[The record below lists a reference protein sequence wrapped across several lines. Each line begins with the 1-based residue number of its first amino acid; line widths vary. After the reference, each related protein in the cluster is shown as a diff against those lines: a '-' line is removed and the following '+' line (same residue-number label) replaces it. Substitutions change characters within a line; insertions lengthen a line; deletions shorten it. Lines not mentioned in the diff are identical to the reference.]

1 MAKLF
6 LGLDSS
12 TQSLSAVVIDLDTR
26 KVVCEK
32 SLNFDKAL
40 PQYKTQNGVLPNRN
54 PLVKHSSPLLWAD
67 ALDAIFAALKK
78 DGVALSE
85 ILAIS
90 GSGQQH
96 GSVYLN
102 EKAANALASLDP
114 KKSLVENLAGV
125 FARKTSP
132 IWMDSSTAA
141 ECAEIR
147 KKLGGIKFTASR
159 TGSDTFERFT
169 GPQIRK
175 FYKTEPKAYDKT
187 ASIALVSSFLA
198 SLLAGKI
205 APIDHGDG
213 AGMNLMDIRRKNW
226 NHDALKATAPG
237 LVKKLPPLAESG
249 HVIGPVSPYFVN
261 KYGLNPE
268 ALATVWT
275 GDNPASVLGLGLIKP
290 GQVAISLGTSDTFF
304 GTMEKCQT
312 DENGEGHVFGSPAG
326 GYMTLICFKNGSLAR
341 EKVRELHGLKD
352 WVAFGKLLAQT
363 KPGNDGAILLPW
375 FEAEIVPRVNQPGVH
390 RFDLDEKNA
399 AANCRAIFEAQML
412 SMRLH
417 SQWMQVAP
425 EQILATGGAANDRA
439 LLQVLADVMNCRVL
453 RIEVSKS
460 AALGAALQAAHG
472 WLVAADKNPKWEKL
486 VAGFCNPVPG
496 SEIRP
501 DKKAA
506 KIYDKLLEKYAA
518 CEGSALAD
526 MAPDVR
532 QQLPHAAR

>member
-12 TQSLSAVVIDLDTR
+12 TQSLSAVVIDLDGN
-26 KVVCEK
+26 KIVCEK
-32 SLNFDKAL
+32 SINFDQAF
-40 PQYKTQNGVLPNRN
+40 PAYKTRNGVLPNRD

-67 ALDAIFAALKK
+67 ALDALFAELKK
-78 DGVALSE
+78 DGVALE
-85 ILAIS
+85 KVLAVS
-90 GSGQQH
+90 GCGQQH

-102 EKAANALASLDP
+102 EKAAETLANLDP
-114 KKSLVENLAGV
+114 KKTLADNLSGV
-125 FARKTSP
+125 LARKTSP
-132 IWMDSSTAA
+132 IWMDSSTAK

-175 FYKTEPKAYDKT
+175 FYKTEPKAYEKT
-187 ASIALVSSFLA
+187 TSIALVSSFLA

-205 APIDHGDG
+205 APIDFGDG

-226 NHDALKATAPG
+226 NPDALKATAPG
-237 LVKKLPPLAESG
+237 LIKKLPSLTDAG
-249 HVIGPVSPYFVN
+249 RTIGQVSPYFVT

-275 GDNPASVLGLGLIKP
+275 GDNPASVLGLGLTKP

-304 GTMEKCQT
+304 GTMQKCQT
-312 DENGEGHVFGSPAG
+312 DENGEGHVFGAPAG
-326 GYMTLICFKNGSLAR
+326 DYMSLICFKNGSLAR
-341 EKVRELHGLKD
+341 EKVRELYGIKD
-352 WVAFGKLLAQT
+352 WTTFGKMLEQT
-363 KPGNDGAILLPW
+363 KPGNDGGILLPW
-375 FEAEIVPRVNQPGVH
+375 FEAEIVPRVNRPGVH

-425 EQILATGGAANDRA
+425 EKIFATGGASNDRA
-439 LLQVLADVMNCRVL
+439 LLQVMADVMNCRVV

-460 AALGAALQAAHG
+460 AALGGALLAAHG
-472 WLVAADKNPKWEKL
+472 WQVADGGAPKWEKL
-486 VAGFCNPVPG
+486 TAVFCRPVAG
-496 SEIRP
+496 SEIVP

-506 KIYDKLLEKYAA
+506 KIYDKLLEKFAG
-518 CEGSALAD
+518 CERDA
-526 MAPDVR
+526 MEM
-532 QQLPHAAR
+532 

>member
-26 KVVCEK
+26 KVVYEK
-32 SLNFDKAL
+32 SLNFDQSL
-40 PQYKTQNGVLPNRN
+40 PQFKTRNGVLPGRD
-54 PLVKHSSPLLWAD
+54 PLVKHSSPLLWAA
-67 ALDAIFAALKK
+67 ALDLLFAQMKQ
-78 DGVALSE
+78 DGVALGQV
-85 ILAIS
+85 LAIS

-102 EKAANALASLDP
+102 EKAVAALASLNP
-114 KKSLVENLAGV
+114 KKTLEKNLEGI

-132 IWMDSSTAA
+132 IWMDSSTAK
-141 ECAEIR
+141 ECTDIR

-175 FYKTEPKAYDKT
+175 FSKLEPKAYALT
-187 ASIALVSSFLA
+187 AHIALVSSFLA

-205 APIDHGDG
+205 APIDFGDG

-226 NHDALKATAPG
+226 NQDALKATAPG
-237 LVKKLPPLAESG
+237 LSKKLPPLANAG
-249 HVIGPVSPYFVN
+249 TVIGPVSPYFVE

-268 ALATVWT
+268 AAATVWT
-275 GDNPASVLGLGLIKP
+275 GDNPASVVGLGLIKP

-312 DENGEGHVFGSPAG
+312 DESGEGHVFGSPAG

-341 EKVRELHGLKD
+341 EKIREHYRIAD
-352 WVAFGKLLAQT
+352 WKQFGELVAKT
-363 KPGNDGAILLPW
+363 PPGNNGGILLPW
-375 FEAEIVPRVNQPGVH
+375 FEAEIVPRVNQPGIH
-390 RFDLDEKNA
+390 RFNLDEKDA

-425 EQILATGGAANDRA
+425 ERIFATGGAANNPV
-439 LLQVLADVMNCRVL
+439 LLQVLADVMNCRVS

-472 WLVAADKNPKWEKL
+472 WLTARQTEVKWEKL
-486 VAGFCNPVPG
+486 VAGFTAPVPG
-496 SEIRP
+496 SDILPNKRN
-501 DKKAA
+501 A
-506 KIYDKLLEKYAA
+506 KVYEQMLKQYAA
-518 CEGSALAD
+518 CEDEAKYVG
-526 MAPDVR
+526 
-532 QQLPHAAR
+532 